1 MELAMTDQQSPPD
14 PLSPDIP
21 VVTDAHR
28 ELLEGVRVVL
38 VEPRHPGNIGAVARA
53 MNVNG
58 LRHLYLVNPAPWR
71 DVDEAWKLAYGSRH
85 VLESAVEVATPDEA
99 LADVDTVV
107 GTTHRMGR
115 GRGPMLTPRALGEA
129 VPALLRSGPVA
140 ILFGR
145 EDFGLP
151 NDALDR
157 CQIGVHIPTACDHP
171 SVNLAQA
178 AMVVAYEVL
187 QGVIT
192 EDASSGRAELP
203 DLAAVNALADRIAA
217 LAERSGY
224 EHRRGS
230 VGLARSLRKGIRESR
245 ATLADAQLAH
255 MLCKHLERYIG
266 RLEKR
271 AAQGDVGE
279 TSGDAESEA

>member
-1 MELAMTDQQSPPD
+1 MEFAMTDQQNSPD

-21 VVTDAHR
+21 VVTDTHR
-28 ELLEGVRVVL
+28 ELLERVRVVL

-58 LRHLYLVNPAPWR
+58 LRNLFLVKPAPRR

-85 VLESAVEVATPDEA
+85 VLESAVEVATLNGA

-129 VPALLRSGPVA
+129 VPALLRSGAVA
-140 ILFGR
+140 ILF
-145 EDFGLP
+145 
-151 NDALDR
+151 DR
-157 CQIGVHIPTACDHP
+157 CQIGVHIPTACEHP

-187 QGVIT
+187 QGAIT
-192 EDASSGRAELP
+192 EDVSSGHPELP

-255 MLCKHLERYIG
+255 MLCKHVERYIE
-266 RLEKR
+266 RLER
-271 AAQGDVGE
+271 GGAEGGGE
-279 TSGDAESEA
+279 E